1 MNNAENPMADVA
13 TGGHVLVL
21 DERITGQEQL
31 IAGMLGKQISAGGAV
46 IVLGASIE
54 EPMLATLLNACHLA
68 GREADL
74 LVVNPAK
81 PATSHT
87 YNPVLHSSPASI
99 ASQVMNF
106 IANQDDSGETSDG
119 GTARLLEAIIA
130 CLQLGNIPYSFLD
143 LGMFVMKPD
152 AIAAL
157 GEFIGQAHPGSEA
170 LRAFDAALQPF
181 RDAEGNISP
190 SLLKAKYSGLAGSMC
205 MLGTGRLG
213 EIFNSYKPDLVLHD
227 AIASSKV
234 IYLAAPYIGRGAAA
248 SNLRRI
254 VIANLADAVGRLA
267 ESDPAPKVP
276 ALALFTDAGGCNDP
290 CVERLLAAESEG
302 VLRVWISSPSLD
314 DLGRESIDLREV
326 CLSRARS
333 LVFFRP
339 NTEATAQLYLKFLN
353 QDGAPGTGALV
364 ERMLALSSTQYVAVT
379 DGSQVQWG
387 DARAPQLETQ
397 RSAVVLPRPERF
409 FHEPLT
415 GADQFTQTVPV

>member
-1 MNNAENPMADVA
+1 MNNDNPMADVA

-31 IAGMLGKQISAGGAV
+31 IAGMLRNQISAGGAV

-54 EPMLATLLNACHLA
+54 EPMLGTLLNACHLA

-81 PATSHT
+81 PANSHT
-87 YNPVLHSSPASI
+87 YNPVLHSSPSII

-106 IANQDDSGETSDG
+106 IANQDDPADTNEA
-119 GTARLLEAIIA
+119 GTARLLEAIITS
-130 CLQLGNIPYSFLD
+130 LQLGNIPYSFLD

-157 GEFIGQAHPGSEA
+157 EVFIGEAHPGSEELRALEEA
-170 LRAFDAALQPF
+170 LRSF
-181 RDAEGNISP
+181 RDAEGNICP
-190 SLLKAKYSGLAGSMC
+190 SLLKAKYAGLAGSMC

-213 EIFNSYKPDLVLHD
+213 EIFNSYKPDLVLHE
-227 AIASSKV
+227 AIASGKV

-254 VIANLADAVGRLA
+254 VIANLADAVRRLA
-267 ESDPAPKVP
+267 ELESAPRVP
-276 ALALFTDAGGCNDP
+276 ALAVFTDAGGCNDP
-290 CVERLLAAESEG
+290 CVERLLAADSER

-326 CLSRARS
+326 CLSQARS
-333 LVFFRP
+333 IVFFRP

-353 QDGAPGTGALV
+353 QDGAHGNGALV
-364 ERMLALSSTQYVAVT
+364 ERMLSLSVAQYVAVT

-387 DARAPQLETQ
+387 DARATQLETK
-397 RSAVVLPRPERF
+397 RSAVELPRPDRF
-409 FHEPLT
+409 FHDPLT

>member
-1 MNNAENPMADVA
+1 MNNEANPMADVA

-87 YNPVLHSSPASI
+87 YNPVLHSSPANI

-106 IANQDDSGETSDG
+106 IANQDDPATNDA

-130 CLQLGNIPYSFLD
+130 SLQLGNIPYSFLD

-157 GEFIGQAHPGSEA
+157 GEFIGEEYPASEA
-170 LRAFDAALQPF
+170 LRALDAALQPF

-213 EIFNSYKPDLVLHD
+213 EIFNSYKPDLVLHE
-227 AIASSKV
+227 AIASGKV

-254 VIANLADAVGRLA
+254 VIANLSDAVGRLA
-267 ESDPAPKVP
+267 GEPAPKVP
-276 ALALFTDAGGCNDP
+276 ALAVFTDAGGCNDP
-290 CVERLLAAESEG
+290 CVESLLTAESER
-302 VLRVWISSPSLD
+302 VLRVWISSPSLE

-326 CLSRARS
+326 CLSRVRTF
-333 LVFFRP
+333 VFFRP

-353 QDGAPGTGALV
+353 QDGGPGTGALA
-364 ERMLALSSTQYVAVT
+364 ERMLALSAAQYVAVT
-379 DGSQVQWG
+379 DGSQVRWG
-387 DARAPQLETQ
+387 DARATQRETK
-397 RSAVVLPRPERF
+397 RSAVELPRPERF

>member
-181 RDAEGNISP
+181 RDAEGNITLPCSKRSTQALPGACACSERVGWVKSSTVTSLIWYFTMLSP
-190 SLLKAKYSGLAGSMC
+190 
-205 MLGTGRLG
+205 
-213 EIFNSYKPDLVLHD
+213 P
-227 AIASSKV
+227 
-234 IYLAAPYIGRGAAA
+234 
-248 SNLRRI
+248 
-254 VIANLADAVGRLA
+254 
-267 ESDPAPKVP
+267 
-276 ALALFTDAGGCNDP
+276 
-290 CVERLLAAESEG
+290 
-302 VLRVWISSPSLD
+302 
-314 DLGRESIDLREV
+314 
-326 CLSRARS
+326 ARS
-333 LVFFRP
+333 STLLLP
-339 NTEATAQLYLKFLN
+339 TSA
-353 QDGAPGTGALV
+353 GAPRPRISV
-364 ERMLALSSTQYVAVT
+364 ES
-379 DGSQVQWG
+379 
-387 DARAPQLETQ
+387 
-397 RSAVVLPRPERF
+397 
-409 FHEPLT
+409 
-415 GADQFTQTVPV
+415 

>member
-1 MNNAENPMADVA
+1 MNNLNPMANVA
-13 TGGHVLVL
+13 SGGHMLVL
-21 DERITGQEQL
+21 DERSTGQEQL
-31 IAGMLGKQISAGGAV
+31 IAEILDKQISAGGAV

-54 EPMLATLLNACHLA
+54 EPMLTTLVTACQAA

-87 YNPVLHSSPASI
+87 YNPVLHSSPENI

-106 IANQDDSGETSDG
+106 IARQDDSADQNEA

-130 CLQLGNIPYSFLD
+130 CLQFGNIPYSFLD

-157 GEFIGQAHPGSEA
+157 EGFMSEAHPGSGGLLSLVSA
-170 LRAFDAALQPF
+170 LAPF
-181 RDAEGNISP
+181 RDAAGNICP
-190 SLLKAKYSGLAGSMC
+190 SLLKAQFSGLAGSMC

-213 EIFNSYKPDLVLHD
+213 EIFNSYKPDLVLHES
-227 AIASSKV
+227 IATGRV
-234 IYLAAPYIGRGAAA
+234 VYLAAPYIGRGAAA

-254 VIANLADAVGRLA
+254 VIANLADAVGRVVD
-267 ESDPAPKVP
+267 SQKVPKVP
-276 ALALFTDAGGCNDP
+276 ALAVFTDAGSCNDP
-290 CVERLLAAESEG
+290 CVDRLLAAESEQ
-302 VLRVWISSPSLD
+302 VLRVVISAPSLEA
-314 DLGRESIDLREV
+314 LGEESIDLREV

-333 LVFFRP
+333 LVFFNP
-339 NTEATAQLYLKFLN
+339 NTDATAQLYLKFLI
-353 QDGAPGTGALV
+353 QDDGHGTGAMA
-364 ERMLALSSTQYVAVT
+364 EEMLAFTATQYISVT
-379 DGSQVQWG
+379 DGNYVQRG
-387 DARAPQLETQ
+387 DARAAHANSKL
-397 RSAVVLPRPERF
+397 RSVVLSRPERF

>member
-1 MNNAENPMADVA
+1 MNDENPMADVA

-74 LVVNPAK
+74 LVVNPAR

-87 YNPVLHSSPASI
+87 YNPVLHSSPANI

-106 IANQDDSGETSDG
+106 IANQDDTADSNDA

-130 CLQLGNIPYSFLD
+130 SLQLGNIPYSFLD

-152 AIAAL
+152 AIASL
-157 GEFIGQAHPGSEA
+157 GDFIGEMHPGSEVQRA
-170 LRAFDAALQPF
+170 LEGALLPF
-181 RDAEGNISP
+181 RAVEGNICP
-190 SLLKAKYSGLAGSMC
+190 SLLKARYSGLAGSMC
-205 MLGTGRLG
+205 MLGTGRMG
-213 EIFNSYKPDLVLHD
+213 EIFNSYQPDLVLHD
-227 AIASSKV
+227 AIAAGKV
-234 IYLAAPYIGRGAAA
+234 IYLAAPYIGRGSAA

-254 VIANLADAVGRLA
+254 VIANLADAVDRLV
-267 ESDPAPKVP
+267 DRQLPPKVP
-276 ALALFTDAGGCNDP
+276 ALAVFTDAGGCNDP
-290 CVERLLAAESEG
+290 CVERLLAAESEQ
-302 VLRVWISSPSLD
+302 VLRVLISAPSLD
-314 DLGRESIDLREV
+314 AIGLESIDLREV
-326 CLSRARS
+326 CLSRVRS

-339 NTEATAQLYLKFLN
+339 NTEVTAQLYLKFLTP
-353 QDGAPGTGALV
+353 DGGAGMGAMA
-364 ERMLALSSTQYVAVT
+364 ERMLAFTATQYVAVT
-379 DGSQVQWG
+379 DGNLLQWG
-387 DARAPQLETQ
+387 DAHAAQPVNKWSDADLT
-397 RSAVVLPRPERF
+397 RPERF

>member
-1 MNNAENPMADVA
+1 MNNENPMADVA
-13 TGGHVLVL
+13 SGGHVLVL
-21 DERITGQEQL
+21 DERSTGQEQL

-46 IVLGASIE
+46 IVLGSSIE
-54 EPMLATLLNACHLA
+54 EPMLATLLGACHLA

-87 YNPVLHSSPASI
+87 YNPVLHSSPANI

-106 IANQDDSGETSDG
+106 IANQDDIADTNDA
-119 GTARLLEAIIA
+119 GTAWLLEAIIA

-157 GEFIGQAHPGSEA
+157 GGFIGEAHPGSEE
-170 LRAFDAALQPF
+170 LRALEAALQTF
-181 RDAEGNISP
+181 RDAEGNICP
-190 SLLKAKYSGLAGSMC
+190 SLLKAQYSGLAGSMC
-205 MLGTGRLG
+205 MLGTGRMG
-213 EIFNSYKPDLVLHD
+213 EIFNSYKPDLVLHE
-227 AIASSKV
+227 AIASGKV

-267 ESDPAPKVP
+267 DREPAPKVP
-276 ALALFTDAGGCNDP
+276 ALAVFTDAGGCNDP
-290 CVERLLAAESEG
+290 CVERLLATESERF
-302 VLRVWISSPSLD
+302 LRVWISSPSLD

-353 QDGAPGTGALV
+353 QDGGAGTGAMA
-364 ERMLALSSTQYVAVT
+364 ERMLAFSATQYVAVT
-379 DGSQVQWG
+379 DGSHVQWG
-387 DARAPQLETQ
+387 DARAAQPGAKGT
-397 RSAVVLPRPERF
+397 AADLPRPQRF

>member
-54 EPMLATLLNACHLA
+54 EPMLLTLLNACNLA

-87 YNPVLHSSPASI
+87 YNPVLHSSPANI

-106 IANQDDSGETSDG
+106 IANQDDSATNDA

-157 GEFIGQAHPGSEA
+157 GEFIGEAYPGSEV
-170 LRAFDAALQPF
+170 LRGLHAALQPF
-181 RDAEGNISP
+181 RDAEGNLSP

-213 EIFNSYKPDLVLHD
+213 EIFNSYKPDLVLHE
-227 AIASSKV
+227 AIASGKV

-267 ESDPAPKVP
+267 EHDAAPKVP

-290 CVERLLAAESEG
+290 CVERLLTAESER

-364 ERMLALSSTQYVAVT
+364 ERMLALSATQYVAVT
-379 DGSQVQWG
+379 DGSQVRWG
-387 DARAPQLETQ
+387 DAGATQLETK
-397 RSAVVLPRPERF
+397 RSAVELPRPKRF